1 MSETFLARKSPQLA
15 ASGSTLTSSMY
26 RDLTE
31 QAPVEADTI
40 LRDLV
45 ERGRKR
51 GVSAP
56 LVQAAFVSLT
66 IYQQGRA
73 RAKAA
78 GR

>member
-1 MSETFLARKSPQLA
+1 
-15 ASGSTLTSSMY
+15 MY